1 MARAL
6 REITMELTGEDR
18 MHSLFAALAAGDL
31 DTFLGWCADDMSL
44 TARGTSA
51 RTMIVPKRGI
61 VKWHQS
67 MEALAG
73 GTLQTSVSLV
83 LADQRENVVLLRY
96 SFERGQRK
104 HSYETANL
112 CTFRSGRLVAWFSYP
127 LNQDEYAEAW
137 GIGALAESQP
147 A

>member
-1 MARAL
+1 
-6 REITMELTGEDR
+6 
-18 MHSLFAALAAGDL
+18 
-31 DTFLGWCADDMSL
+31 
-44 TARGTSA
+44 
-51 RTMIVPKRGI
+51 VPKGEI
-61 VKWHQS
+61 VHWHQS

-83 LADQRENVVLLRY
+83 LADERENVVLLRY
-96 SFERGQRK
+96 SFERGQRLR
-104 HSYETANL
+104 SYETANL